1 MKILFITHETT
12 RTGAPKVL
20 LLFLQWLYKN
30 TPSIEVDVVTLKGG
44 QLTDAFKK
52 NCTHFYD
59 YSLATQPTK
68 LSIAQRLLLKL
79 KLYKR
84 PNLKERFIE
93 NLANNHYNVI
103 YANTVVSIPL
113 AVAISKKNSL
123 AKVVAHMHELPA
135 IINLSL
141 PNFESYIT
149 SISQFIVP
157 SHLVKANLVQHWS
170 VDENNI
176 KVVYECSEVENLLK
190 EKKVNTVFT
199 VGASGYVHW
208 RKGHDVFVQL
218 ARYVTKNYPN
228 CKMQFV
234 WVGTLPK
241 TEEIILQEDLKK
253 LGLDGIIKF
262 VGEVDNPASYYNN
275 FDVFVMTSREDPF
288 PLVCIEV
295 GMLGKPIVSFE
306 NAVGTNEILA
316 EAGGYIVPYLDIEL
330 MAEKIVS
337 YYNSPGLKVQHGA
350 LNREAFSKFTPDIIC
365 PQLLEAV
372 SNI

>member
-20 LLFLQWLYKN
+20 LLFLQWLHKN
-30 TPSIEVDVVTLKGG
+30 TPSLKVDVVTLKGG
-44 QLTDAFKK
+44 HLAEAFKK
-52 NCTHFYD
+52 NCAHFYD

-68 LSIAQRLLLKL
+68 LSIARRLLL

-113 AVAISKKNSL
+113 AVDISKKNSL
-123 AKVVAHMHELPA
+123 AKVVAHVHELPA

-141 PNFESYIT
+141 PNFESYINT
-149 SISQFIVP
+149 ISQFIAP
-157 SHLVKANLVQHWS
+157 SQLVKANLIQHWP
-170 VDENNI
+170 VDENKI
-176 KVVYECSEVENLLK
+176 KVVYECSQVENLSK
-190 EKKVNTVFT
+190 ENKVNTVFT

-241 TEEIILQEDLKK
+241 TEDIILQEDIKK
-253 LGLDGIIKF
+253 LGLEGIIKF
-262 VGEVDNPASYYNN
+262 VGEVDNPTSHYNN

-306 NAVGTNEILA
+306 NAVGTNEILK
-316 EAGGYIVPYLDIEL
+316 ESGGYVVPYLDIEL
-330 MAEKIVS
+330 MAEKIVN
-337 YYNSPGLKVQHGA
+337 YYNSPDLKEQHGA